1 MSVTTPMTKQLQKE
15 LKIKN
20 LHAVPR
26 ITKVVVN
33 VGVGKHR
40 DDKGYV
46 EAVMKDLAAITG
58 QKPRER
64 RARKAVAGFKVREGN
79 LVGYQV
85 TLRGKRMEDFIQR
98 FVNITLP
105 RVRDFRGL
113 PSTSFDGSGNVSVG
127 MKEHMAFPEIQADKT
142 DVMFGVEV
150 TFVTSAKDND
160 EARKLFAALGFP
172 FTTKASE
179 VAGLPTMATSGIKK
193 D

>member
-1 MSVTTPMTKQLQKE
+1 MTKQLQKE